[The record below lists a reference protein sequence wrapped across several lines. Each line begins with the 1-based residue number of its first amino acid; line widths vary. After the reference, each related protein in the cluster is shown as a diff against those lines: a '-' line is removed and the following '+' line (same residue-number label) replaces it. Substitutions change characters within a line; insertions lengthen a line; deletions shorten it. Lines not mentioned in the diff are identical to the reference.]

1 MFPEEEEDG
10 TPEMGETEAPPTSV
24 ELSEDE
30 VPATDITFECPHCS

>member
-24 ELSEDE
+24 ELSEA
-30 VPATDITFECPHCS
+30 VYGGK